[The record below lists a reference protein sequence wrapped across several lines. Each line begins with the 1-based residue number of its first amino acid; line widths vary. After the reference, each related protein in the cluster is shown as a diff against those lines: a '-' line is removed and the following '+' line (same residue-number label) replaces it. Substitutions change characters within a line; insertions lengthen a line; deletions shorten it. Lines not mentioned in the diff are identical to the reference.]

1 MQLRDIKIGTQL
13 RLGLCLI
20 LALVVGLG
28 ALARVQTEQLWLQTR
43 EMYEHPLQ
51 VSRALGDLEVDLEKI
66 SRHVRDLF
74 LSQTDQEMAASL
86 QNIEIAKADAEE
98 QMNVFFDRYLGPPE
112 DIKKLHV
119 EFIKLNALRD
129 ETMRLLRA
137 GKKQEA
143 EACIRPGGVQSKEAE
158 VVRNHV
164 RTIDDFARNKGD
176 QFYRGATELKDTLN
190 LQLLVFTAVILLL
203 SSILAWLM
211 LKGIR
216 RPLALLSAAA
226 EQFRQGEL
234 DIRCGYASANEFG
247 SLSASFNTM
256 AEALQTQAQIAG
268 NAALLA
274 GVMLREDEA
283 HAFCRELL
291 AALLQHTGSQVGAVY
306 FLNEAKTAFEHFE
319 SIGLAAGG
327 RAAFSATGLE
337 GELGP
342 ALATRRI
349 QHITNIPADTRFSF
363 SAVSGEFTPREILTI
378 PVLTDHTV
386 SAVISLAS
394 VRVYDAPSVRL
405 VNDIWS
411 LLTARMN
418 GVLSF
423 RKTKELAESLE
434 HQNRELDAQK
444 TELTSQSAE
453 LTHQNTELE
462 MQKKQLDEAN
472 RLKSVFLSNMSHEL
486 RTPLNSVIALS
497 GVLSRR
503 LAGTIPVEEFSYLEV
518 IERNGKNLLAL
529 INDILDL
536 SRIEAGREEIRLGQ
550 FSLRLLAGEVAA
562 MIEPQAQQKGIALCN
577 QVADDLPPVTSD
589 PAMIRHILQNL
600 VGNAVKFTETG
611 SVDISARLAGD
622 ELHIAVSDTGIGIA
636 PDKIAHIF
644 EEFRQADDSVSRK
657 YGGTGLGL
665 AIAKK
670 YAALVHGGITVKSMP
685 GQGST
690 FTLRLPL
697 TLFLPNAHADAATLP
712 TDSTGTAT
720 ALQRATASQNPCILL
735 VEDSE
740 PSIIQ
745 MSDILI
751 GHGYRLLVARNG
763 KEALAHIELCLPD
776 VAILD
781 LMMPEMDGF
790 EVLKTIRET
799 EKCAHLPV
807 LILTAKHVTRD
818 ELSFLKSNGI
828 HQLIQK
834 GNVSRTEL
842 LTAVESLFTPLPE
855 KPTPT
860 AQTRARRQRSGKPV
874 ILVVEDNPDSIKTM
888 RALLQDTYG
897 LLEAVDG
904 RAGVEQAR
912 THLPD
917 LILMDIALPVMD
929 GIEAL
934 HKIRKDEAL
943 RHIPVVAV
951 TASAMKGDQETILAY
966 GFDGYL
972 TKPVDEELL
981 QKTIQETL
989 D

>member
-1 MQLRDIKIGTQL
+1 MKIGTQL
-13 RLGLCLI
+13 RLRLGLV
-20 LALVVGLG
+20 LALVIGLG
-28 ALARVQTEQLWLQTR
+28 ALARVQTDQLWLQTK
-43 EMYEHPLQ
+43 ELYEHPLQ
-51 VSRALGDLEVDLEKI
+51 VRQAIGGLEVDIEKM
-66 SRHVRDLF
+66 SRHVRDLL
-74 LSQTDQEMAASL
+74 LSQTDKEIMASL
-86 QNIEIAKADAEE
+86 QSIEIDKADAEAH
-98 QMNVFFDRYLGPPE
+98 MSVFFDRYLGPRE
-112 DIKKLHV
+112 DITQLRA
-119 EFIKLNALRD
+119 EFIKWNALRD
-129 ETMRLLRA
+129 ETIRLIRA
-137 GKKQEA
+137 EKKQEA
-143 EACIRPGGVQSKEAE
+143 EARIRPGGVQNEQAE
-158 VVRNHV
+158 VVRRKV
-164 RTIDDFARNKGD
+164 KIIDEFARNKSD
-176 QFYRGATELKDTLN
+176 QFYRSATELNDTLN
-190 LQLLVFTAVILLL
+190 RQLAGFVVVILLL
-203 SSILAWLM
+203 ALVIAWLV
-211 LKGIR
+211 LKTIKE
-216 RPLALLSAAA
+216 PLAHLLAAA
-226 EQFRQGEL
+226 EQFRLGKLEA
-234 DIRCGYASANEFG
+234 RSGYASSNEFG
-247 SLSASFNTM
+247 ALSAAFNAM
-256 AEALQTQAQIAG
+256 ADAIQTQIQISESATQ
-268 NAALLA
+268 LA
-274 GVMLREDEA
+274 SIMLREEEV

-291 AALLQHTGSQVGAVY
+291 KALLQYTGSQVGAVY
-306 FLNEAKTAFEHFE
+306 FMNQAQTAFEHFE

-378 PVLTDHTV
+378 PVLSDHTV

-394 VRVYDAPSVRL
+394 VRAYDAQSVRL

-418 GVLSF
+418 GVLAF
-423 RKTKELAESLE
+423 RTTKELAESLE

-453 LTHQNTELE
+453 LTHQNMELE

-562 MIEPQAQQKGIALCN
+562 MIEPQAQEKGIVLCN

-622 ELHIAVSDTGIGIA
+622 MLHIAVTDTGIGIA
-636 PDKIAHIF
+636 PDKISHIF
-644 EEFRQADDSVSRK
+644 EEFRQADDSVSRE

-670 YAALVHGGITVKSMP
+670 YAALVHGGITVESMP

-697 TLFLPNAHADAATLP
+697 TLSLPAAHADAATLP
-712 TDSTGTAT
+712 TDSSGTAT
-720 ALQRATASQNPCILL
+720 ARQSATAGQNPCILL

-740 PSIIQ
+740 PAIIQ
-745 MSDILI
+745 MSDILTA
-751 GHGYRLLVARNG
+751 HGYRLLVARNG
-763 KEALAHIELCLPD
+763 KEALAHLELWLPD

-790 EVLKTIRET
+790 EVLKTIRGT

-818 ELSFLKSNGI
+818 ELSFLKNNGI

-842 LTAVESLFTPLPE
+842 LTAVESMFALPPE
-855 KPTPT
+855 KPAPA
-860 AQTRARRQRSGKPV
+860 AQPRTRRQRSGKPV
-874 ILVVEDNPDSIKTM
+874 ILVVEDNPDSMKTM

-904 RAGVEQAR
+904 RVGVEQAR

-917 LILMDIALPVMD
+917 LILMDIALPVMN

-934 HKIRKDEAL
+934 HEIRKDEAL

-951 TASAMKGDQETILAY
+951 TASAMKGDQETILAC

-981 QKTIQETL
+981 QKTIQEKL